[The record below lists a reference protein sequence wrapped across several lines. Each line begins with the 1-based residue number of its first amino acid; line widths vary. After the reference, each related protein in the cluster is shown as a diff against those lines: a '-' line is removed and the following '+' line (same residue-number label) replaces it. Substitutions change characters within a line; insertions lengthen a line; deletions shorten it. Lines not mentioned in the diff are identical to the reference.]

1 MLFVLLIGAVAW
13 PDVSPP
19 SKPGGVKCLAVGDFL
34 YGALFSTIFMIMI
47 FFWGIYYKR
56 LSSFRDQLVSKAGKF
71 RDSYPVLNAGVAGLL
86 ASTSNAQAILSI
98 LNRCSINIRL
108 SKRIADQLLSDY
120 DSERKMLRM
129 LGEFII
135 IQMLAVFYFVPLTL
149 NYIESENLYQYSG
162 WVYIIDMLII
172 VVFSIYLLSR
182 YLGNL
187 DRINYT
193 LGKIDEV
200 RQLVE
205 ESIQQKKCDERLDNV
220 NIIDLLV
227 VQTAPSSK
235 NNE

>member
-1 MLFVLLIGAVAW
+1 MAVE
-13 PDVSPP
+13 
-19 SKPGGVKCLAVGDFL
+19 DFL

-56 LSSFRDQLVSKAGKF
+56 LSNFRDQLVSKAGKF
-71 RDSYPVLNAGVAGLL
+71 RDSYPVLNAGVGGLL
-86 ASTSNAQAILSI
+86 ASESDTQAILSI

-120 DSERKMLRM
+120 NSERKMLKM

-135 IQMLAVFYFVPLTL
+135 IQTAVVFYFVPVTL

-162 WVYIIDMLII
+162 WVYIIDVFMI
-172 VVFSIYLLSR
+172 VIFSIYLLSR

-193 LGKIDEV
+193 LDKIDEV

-205 ESIQQKKCDERLDNV
+205 ESIKQKKCDERLDNV

-227 VQTAPSSK
+227 VQTTPSNK
-235 NNE
+235 K